1 MPKFSA
7 EYSNILDLVSPRTP
21 ALTHSTTAHSQQ
33 SLEVETMKMNQQSG
47 NIVTQFFAWLATIAA
62 ALGWTTQDFV
72 YFIFGA
78 IGVVI
83 SLLSFVLGR
92 IDARYKKREEAKRT
106 KIIEDMANE
115 AKKVP
120 LEERH
125 SAIKVLSD
133 AAAKADS

>member
-1 MPKFSA
+1 
-7 EYSNILDLVSPRTP
+7 
-21 ALTHSTTAHSQQ
+21 
-33 SLEVETMKMNQQSG
+33 
-47 NIVTQFFAWLATIAA
+47 
-62 ALGWTTQDFV
+62 
-72 YFIFGA
+72 
-78 IGVVI
+78 
-83 SLLSFVLGR
+83 LLSFVLGR

-115 AKKVP
+115 ARKVP

>member
-1 MPKFSA
+1 
-7 EYSNILDLVSPRTP
+7 
-21 ALTHSTTAHSQQ
+21 
-33 SLEVETMKMNQQSG
+33 MKMNQQSG

-106 KIIEDMANE
+106 KIIEDIANE
-115 AKKVP
+115 ARKFP
-120 LEERH
+120 LQERH